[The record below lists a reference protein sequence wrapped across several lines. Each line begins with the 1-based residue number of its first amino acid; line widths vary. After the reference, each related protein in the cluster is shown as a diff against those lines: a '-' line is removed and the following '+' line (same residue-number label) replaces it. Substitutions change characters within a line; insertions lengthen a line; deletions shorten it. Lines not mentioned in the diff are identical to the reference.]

1 MDLSQSSSDKSVME
15 ISRKKG
21 RDQVGGICDAL
32 LHRIKSDDYC
42 GYDPYDA
49 LNSSLFST
57 LGGMRLRMA
66 RIAWQQL
73 HRRSPINLRALCA
86 IEKARNPKGI
96 ALMVL
101 GLIERFEQ
109 RRSNADL
116 DEAIRLGDWLLSQ
129 RANPQ
134 AWPHSAWGYNFH
146 WAARAFDVPRGKPN
160 AITTCYVARALLA
173 LWRVTGE
180 RRFVESAL
188 DAGKFLQTLYM
199 VQEEGVFYRYV
210 PGESVMVHNANLWSA
225 AIVAL
230 TASHVGD
237 GAACEQALLAARH
250 SAHAQGADGA
260 WRYGERSHHGFVDGF
275 HTGYNL
281 EALSTLQGALAT
293 REFEQ
298 VVERG
303 MGFYR
308 QAFFEP
314 NGDVKYYAS
323 RTYPLDMHS
332 VAQAVIT
339 LLRVGGSDEDHELAR
354 RVIHRAI
361 ERLYLRSR
369 ERFVYRQGRY
379 FSNQVNYMR
388 WTQAW
393 AFYALSLYGA
403 DAERR
408 TRVAQ

>member
-1 MDLSQSSSDKSVME
+1 ME
-15 ISRKKG
+15 ISRKG
-21 RDQVGGICDAL
+21 ERDQVRAICDEL
-32 LHRIKSDDYC
+32 LHRIRSDDYC

-49 LNSSLFST
+49 LNSSLFSR
-57 LGGMRLRMA
+57 LGGMRTRMA

-73 HRRSPINLRALCA
+73 HRRSPVNLRAICG
-86 IEKARNPKGI
+86 IEKTRNPKGI

-109 RRSNADL
+109 HRNNADL

-146 WAARAFDVPRGKPN
+146 WAARAFDVPLGKPN

-173 LWRVTGE
+173 LWHVTGE
-180 RRFVESAL
+180 SRFIESAL
-188 DAGKFLQTLYM
+188 DARKFLQTLYTA
-199 VQEEGVFYRYV
+199 QGDTAFYRYV
-210 PGESVMVHNANLWSA
+210 PGESAMVHNANLWSA

-230 TASHVGD
+230 TASHASD
-237 GAACEQALLAARH
+237 GSACEQALLAARH
-250 SAHAQGADGA
+250 SAQAQGADGA
-260 WRYGERSHHGFVDGF
+260 WRYGDRSHHAFVDGF

-308 QAFFEP
+308 QAFFEE
-314 NGDVKYYAS
+314 NGDVKYYAN
-323 RTYPLDMHS
+323 RRYPLDTHS

-339 LLRVGGSDEDHELAR
+339 LLRVGRSDEDHELAR
-354 RVIHRAI
+354 RVIHCSI
-361 ERLYLRSR
+361 DRLYLRNE
-369 ERFVYRQGRY
+369 ERFVYRRGRY
-379 FSNQVNYMR
+379 FSNKVNYMR

-393 AFYALSLYGA
+393 AFYALSLYSSE
-403 DAERR
+403 AERR
-408 TRVAQ
+408 ARDAQ

>member
-1 MDLSQSSSDKSVME
+1 MNISQME
-15 ISRKKG
+15 EQ
-21 RDQVGGICDAL
+21 DQIRAICNGL
-32 LHRIKSDDYC
+32 LHRIRHDDYC

-49 LNSSLFST
+49 LNSSLFSKI
-57 LGGMRLRMA
+57 GGVRSRIA

-73 HRRSPINLRALCA
+73 HRRSPVNLRPLCG
-86 IEKARNPKGI
+86 IEKSRNPKGI

-109 RRSNADL
+109 QRSNADL

-146 WAARAFDVPRGKPN
+146 WAARAFDVPLGKPN

-173 LWRVTGE
+173 LWRVTGH

-188 DAGKFLQTLYM
+188 DAGRFLQTLYTI
-199 VQEEGVFYRYV
+199 QGDTAFYRYV
-210 PGESVMVHNANLWSA
+210 PGESAMVHNANLWTA

-230 TASHVGD
+230 TARHAGD
-237 GAACEQALLAARH
+237 DTACEQALLAARH
-250 SAHAQGADGA
+250 SVRAQGEDGA
-260 WRYGERSHHGFVDGF
+260 WQYGERSHHGFVDGF

-293 REFEQ
+293 REFEK
-298 VVERG
+298 VVARG
-303 MGFYR
+303 MEFYR
-308 QAFFEP
+308 KAFFEE
-314 NGDVKYYAS
+314 NGDVRYYAN
-323 RTYPLDMHS
+323 RKYPLDTHS

-339 LLRVGGSDEDHELAR
+339 LLRVGRSDEDHGLAR
-354 RVIHRAI
+354 QVIHCAI
-361 ERLYLRSR
+361 ERLYLRR
-369 ERFVYRQGRY
+369 EERFVYRRGRY
-379 FSNQVNYMR
+379 FSNKVNYMR

-393 AFYALSLYGA
+393 AFYALSLYSSE
-403 DAERR
+403 AERR
-408 TRVAQ
+408 TRDAQ